1 MYVLAIAVQLTVF
14 LRHNLKF
21 IEKKTCNNSCVWY
34 SRENVG
40 FRLLWIFLD
49 NKKEIKDSDV
59 KIWLNLSVHSFLKNS
74 ECFLSW
80 YLHTHM
86 RIRIGEKSVFA
97 CGHFHFIPQ
106 NVWWVCSFLWLILQ
120 IHTLIRFAFACLCI
134 AKSNSISNLES
145 VSIAT
150 LALISN

>member
-21 IEKKTCNNSCVWY
+21 IEKKLVIILVFDILAKMLAFVCF
-34 SRENVG
+34 E
-40 FRLLWIFLD
+40 FFLD
-49 NKKEIKDSDV
+49 NKKEIEDFDV
-59 KIWLNLSVHSFLKNS
+59 KIWLNLSVHSFLKKS

-80 YLHTHM
+80 YLYTHM